1 MTGSAAGTPGTGEPP
16 WPCSRAPAAMVGL
29 AATPPALGQNLP
41 LPATSRAA
49 MKITKS
55 GWSTDTAVYD
65 RRTAY
70 NYCEGFNSTVRSTL
84 MRILLLAQFFPPDIG
99 GEERHVFNL
108 ANTLAE
114 RGHEV
119 AVATQRMVGVPDRE
133 TLASGVRVYRF
144 ATTAMRLPGVY
155 STNRTHHPPLP
166 DPLGV
171 RELSR
176 LTRQERP
183 HVVHAHNWIVNSALA
198 LRRSSATG
206 SRFGLVLTLH
216 DFSHVC
222 ATKRLMRM
230 GSACEGPSVARC
242 LPCASAHYG
251 PAVGPLTATA
261 TALMRPW
268 KNRTID
274 HVVCVSNAVAV
285 GNHIPPG
292 PNISV
297 IPNFVLDEIVLG
309 RAGEAAEGR
318 TEDIPPGLPQE
329 FLLFVGELSRDK
341 GVPTLLRAYESL
353 GRKRPSLLLVGRRTP
368 DTPTHLPDGAQMCAE
383 WPHDHVLSAFRRC
396 LFAVLPSICL
406 DACPTTVLEAMAS
419 GRPVVA
425 TTTGGIVDMI
435 VHGENGLLV
444 PPGDEYKLA
453 EAMARLLN
461 DDDLRVRLAAG
472 AQERVQRFT
481 ASAVVERL
489 EAVYARVARRD
500 TGTPPKPT
508 GQP

>member
-1 MTGSAAGTPGTGEPP
+1 
-16 WPCSRAPAAMVGL
+16 
-29 AATPPALGQNLP
+29 
-41 LPATSRAA
+41 
-49 MKITKS
+49 
-55 GWSTDTAVYD
+55 
-65 RRTAY
+65 
-70 NYCEGFNSTVRSTL
+70 

-119 AVATQRMVGVPDRE
+119 AVATQRMVDVPDQE
-133 TLASGVRVYRF
+133 TLASGVRVHRF
-144 ATTAMRLPGVY
+144 ATAAMRLPGVY
-155 STNRTHHPPLP
+155 STSRTHHPPVP

-171 RELSR
+171 RELAR
-176 LTRQERP
+176 ITRQERP
-183 HVVHAHNWIVNSALA
+183 HVVHAHNWIVNSAVA
-198 LRRSSATG
+198 LRRSSRTG
-206 SRFGLVLTLH
+206 LRFGLVLTLH

-242 LPCASAHYG
+242 LPCATAQYG
-251 PAVGPLTATA
+251 PAVGPLTAAA

-274 HVVCVSNAVAV
+274 HVVCVSNAVAS
-285 GNHIPPG
+285 GNHIPRG
-292 PNISV
+292 PDTSV
-297 IPNFVLDEIVLG
+297 IPNFVLDEAVLG
-309 RAGEAAEGR
+309 RAGDAAEGR
-318 TEDIPPGLPQE
+318 AEDIPPGLPKEE

-341 GVPTLLRAYESL
+341 GLPTLLRAYESL
-353 GRKRPSLLLVGRRTP
+353 GRKRPPLLLVGRRTP
-368 DTPTHLPDGAQMCAE
+368 DTPTHFPDGAEICAE
-383 WPHDHVLSAFRRC
+383 WPHDHVMAAFRRC

-435 VHGENGLLV
+435 VDGENGLLV
-444 PPGDEYKLA
+444 PPDDEYKLA
-453 EAMARLLN
+453 EAIARLLN
-461 DDDLRVRLAAG
+461 DADLRVRLAAG

-481 ASAVVERL
+481 ASAIVERL
-489 EAVYARVARRD
+489 EAVYARVAPRNS
-500 TGTPPKPT
+500 GTSPKPARRAST
-508 GQP
+508 DETPTEHDT